1 MKPLLV
7 LCTVGKPEDAE
18 WIGREMVDRSLAA
31 CVNILPPMTSIY
43 RWRGEVERADETL
56 MLFKTTDERYEALRE
71 AIVALHSYDVPE
83 VIAIPVALGHAPYLA
98 WLQESVEK

>member
-1 MKPLLV
+1 MKALLV
-7 LCTVGKPEDAE
+7 LCTVGKAEDAE
-18 WIGREMVDRSLAA
+18 WIGREMVDRGLAA

-56 MLFKTTDERYEALRE
+56 MLFKTTDERFEGLRE
-71 AIVALHSYDVPE
+71 AIVGLHSYDVPE
-83 VIAIPVALGHAPYLA
+83 VIAIPVAQGHAPYLA

>member
-1 MKPLLV
+1 MKALLV

-18 WIGREMVDRSLAA
+18 WIGREAVDRGLAA
-31 CVNILPPMTSIY
+31 CVNILPSMTSIY
-43 RWRGEVERADETL
+43 RWRGEVEKADETL
-56 MLFKTTDERYEALRE
+56 MLFKTTEDRFEALRE

-83 VIAIPVALGHAPYLA
+83 VIALPIAAAHAPYLA